1 MWYNDTESLRKGPE
15 IVKVPQDIGDTHN
28 MGNKADLPI
37 YLWYRQWGFQVKSY
51 HYNLQHYISKYFLL
65 LQEVGAPH
73 SYIITCPL
81 PTYKENK
88 KSINFFFHKNVF
100 VAFNTVP
107 IAVSLVENECDTATN
122 ILSVFYEPLEEGH
135 KKQEIAICVRVRK
148 KL

>member
-88 KSINFFFHKNVF
+88 KSINFFFTKMC
-100 VAFNTVP
+100 
-107 IAVSLVENECDTATN
+107 L
-122 ILSVFYEPLEEGH
+122 
-135 KKQEIAICVRVRK
+135 
-148 KL
+148 